1 MEKVLIPQQ
10 TIQALTT
17 LGEQLSIRLH
27 QGELDQVLHEAY
39 LANNFFTREFTSYAL
54 KQILTHFLDKQKL
67 QRFAAGY
74 TPVQTPG
81 TIAII
86 MAGNIPLAGFHDWLC
101 VMLAGHRALVKCSS
115 KDVVLFRYII
125 ECLKQTDSDL
135 ASRTLFSERLNDFDA
150 IIATGSANTNRYFD
164 YYFSKYP
171 HIFRSNRSAVAIITG
186 NESDDELRAL
196 GTDIFMYFGLG
207 CRSVSKVFVP
217 EAYDVSNLLH
227 YMEPF
232 AHLAQHTK
240 YMNNYDYNRTILLMN
255 KVPHWAND
263 VVCLTESASVHS
275 SIAVL
280 HYEYYK
286 DAEQLHERLRRDAH
300 QIQTIVGK
308 EYTPFGGAQQP
319 ALDVF
324 ADHMDTMQFLCTL
337 SQ

>member
-17 LGEQLSIRLH
+17 LGEHLSIRLH

-39 LANNFFTREFTSYAL
+39 LANNFFTREFTSYAIE
-54 KQILTHFLDKQKL
+54 QIFTHFLDKQKL
-67 QRFAAGY
+67 HRFAESY
-74 TPVQTPG
+74 TLPKTPL

-125 ECLKQTDSDL
+125 ECLKQIDPEL
-135 ASRTLFSERLNDFDA
+135 ANRTVFSERLSDFDA
-150 IIATGSANTNRYFD
+150 IIATGSTNTNRYFD
-164 YYFSKYP
+164 YYFGKYP
-171 HIFRSNRSAVAIITG
+171 HIFRSNRSSVAVITG
-186 NESDDELRAL
+186 NESDNELLAL

-255 KVPHWAND
+255 KVPHLAND
-263 VVCLTESASVHS
+263 IICLTESKSVHS
-275 SIAVL
+275 SIAIL
-280 HYEYYK
+280 HYEFYA
-286 DAEQLHERLRRDAH
+286 DTEQLHERLRRDAH

-308 EYTPFGGAQQP
+308 EHTPFGGAQQP